1 MFIKFFSYL
10 FDKQIT
16 RRLLSFYKI
25 VQKINLLESI
35 YQKYTDI
42 QLKENTYRYRDLLL
56 SGKKSKF
63 DLLPEIYAN
72 VREASK
78 RILYIRHFDVQLL
91 GGIILYHSCIA
102 EMKTGEGKTITSTL
116 VAYLNA
122 LEGKGVHIVTINE
135 YLAKRD
141 YQYNCIL
148 FKFLGLTVGLN
159 LSYMTRE
166 QKKKAYLA
174 DITYSTNSEYGF
186 DYLRDHMVNVI
197 DNKVQRSLYYALL
210 DEVDCI
216 LIDEARTPLI
226 ISGSINNDNK
236 LLSRINSIIHNL
248 ILQDRDDTETY
259 KGVGD
264 FIIDE
269 KIRQIYLT
277 ERGLVKI
284 ENLLIVNKIINIE
297 NKLYNLE
304 HINIMHHVIM
314 LLKAYYL
321 YKKNVDYIIKNNEIL
336 IVDEHTGRI
345 MSDRRW
351 SDGLHQAIEIKEG
364 VDVKQENK
372 ILASIT
378 YQNYFRL
385 YKKISGMTGTA
396 LTEAYEF
403 KSIYGLDT
411 LSVPTNKT
419 LIRKDLSDLIF
430 LTEHEKISA
439 IINDIK
445 EKNLLGQPILVG
457 TLSIEKSELISAA
470 LKKIGISHNILNAK
484 FNESEAYIISQ
495 AGKLGT
501 VTIATN
507 MAGRGTDIVLG
518 GNLYLEIESLSHS
531 VTKVQY
537 ELIKKK
543 WILHN
548 RLVREK
554 GGLYVIGTERHES
567 RRIDNQLRGRSGR
580 QGDPGITRFY
590 VSLEDPLIRLFSTKH
605 VIGFMRNIGVKYG
618 EFLEHPWLNKAIEK
632 AQKKVENRNFDYR
645 KQLLEYDNI
654 INNQRILIYQVRD
667 SLLDFAHIKYIFLL
681 YEEFFIDYLLKNF
694 SKTFI
699 FNVTSSKYIYKKF
712 LSLLKIKILINSC
725 IGLYKYQLKQYLILC
740 MHIAYNIKLIK
751 LGDTVFYSLI
761 QTIMLENLDI
771 LWKEYL
777 SYVENL
783 RDSIYLRGYAEK
795 DPKLEYKI
803 ETFKIFTKMLLDYKL
818 NIIKIIYNLP
828 INIQEINKYIY
839 YIRSSNN
846 FL

>member
-1 MFIKFFSYL
+1 MFIKFFSYW
-10 FDKQIT
+10 FNKKITKQF
-16 RRLLSFYKI
+16 LSFYKI
-25 VQKINLLESI
+25 VQKINLLEPI
-35 YQKYTDI
+35 YNNYTDI

-56 SGKKSKF
+56 SGKKNKF
-63 DLLPEIYAN
+63 DLLPEVYAN

-78 RILYIRHFDVQLL
+78 RILSIRHFDVQLL
-91 GGIILYHSCIA
+91 GGIILYHPCIA

-141 YQYNCIL
+141 YQYNSVL

-159 LSYMTRE
+159 LSNMTRA
-166 QKKKAYLA
+166 QKQKAYLA

-186 DYLRDHMVNVI
+186 DYLRDHMVNMI
-197 DNKVQRSLYYALL
+197 DNKVQRTLYYALL

-236 LLSRINSIIHNL
+236 LLTQINNIIHNL
-248 ILQDRDDTETY
+248 ILQDKDDTDTY
-259 KGVGD
+259 QGIGD
-264 FIIDE
+264 FVIDE
-269 KIRQIYLT
+269 KNRQISLT
-277 ERGLVKI
+277 ERGIIKI
-284 ENLLIVNKIINIE
+284 ENLLVINKIINIK
-297 NKLYNLE
+297 NKFYNLE

-321 YKKNVDYIIKNNEIL
+321 YKKNIDYIIKDNKIL
-336 IVDEHTGRI
+336 IVDEHTGRV
-345 MSDRRW
+345 MLDRRW
-351 SDGLHQAIEIKEG
+351 SDGLHQAIEIKEC

-403 KSIYGLDT
+403 KTIYGLDT
-411 LSVPTNKT
+411 LSVPTNEII
-419 LIRKDLSDLIF
+419 IRKDLSDLIF
-430 LTEHEKISA
+430 LTEREKIQA
-439 IINDIK
+439 IIYDIK
-445 EKNLLGQPILVG
+445 QKHLLHQPILVG
-457 TLSIEKSELISAA
+457 TLSIEKSELISNE
-470 LKKIGISHNILNAK
+470 LKKIGIKHNILNAK
-484 FNESEAYIISQ
+484 FHASEAFIISQ
-495 AGKLGT
+495 AGKLGS

-518 GNLYLEIESLSHS
+518 GNLYAEIASMKHS
-531 VTKVQY
+531 ITKKQY
-537 ELIKKK
+537 KLMKEK

-548 RLVREK
+548 NLVKEK
-554 GGLYVIGTERHES
+554 GGLYVMGTERHES

-590 VSLEDPLIRLFSTKH
+590 ISLEDPLIRLFSTKNII
-605 VIGFMRNIGVKYG
+605 VFMRNIGVQYG
-618 EFLEHPWLNKAIEK
+618 ESLEHPWLNRAIEK
-632 AQKKVENRNFDYR
+632 AQQKVENRNFDYR
-645 KQLLEYDNI
+645 KQLLEYDDI
-654 INNQRILIYQVRD
+654 INNQRMIIYQERD
-667 SLLDFAHIKYIFLL
+667 RLLNLTQIRYIFIL
-681 YEEFFIDYLLKNF
+681 YEECFIDYMLKDF
-694 SKTFI
+694 SDTFVYDI
-699 FNVTSSKYIYKKF
+699 TSSKYIYKKF
-712 LSLLKIKILINSC
+712 WSLLKIKLQIRPC

-740 MHIAYNIKLIK
+740 MHIMYNIKLTN
-751 LGDTVFYSLI
+751 LGESIFYSLI
-761 QTIMLENLDI
+761 QTIMLENLDM

-803 ETFKIFTKMLLDYKL
+803 ETFKVFTKMLSNYKL
-818 NIIKIIYNLP
+818 DVVRITYSLP
-828 INIQEINKYIY
+828 INIYDINKYIY
-839 YIRSSNN
+839 YTRSLNN
-846 FL
+846 FS